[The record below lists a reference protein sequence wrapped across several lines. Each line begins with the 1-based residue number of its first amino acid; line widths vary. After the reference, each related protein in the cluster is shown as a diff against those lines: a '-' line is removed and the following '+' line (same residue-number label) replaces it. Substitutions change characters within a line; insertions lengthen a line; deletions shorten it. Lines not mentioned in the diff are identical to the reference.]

1 MGFDESKWACRNL
14 YIATFPQAGSC
25 WSGKELEEIH
35 IMDLLLE
42 AGWED
47 PKTTLDAAQHSGGV
61 PPRVEETANQLR
73 GWDMYNLLVSDDYR
87 MTRLN

>member
-14 YIATFPQAGSC
+14 YIATFPQTGSC

-61 PPRVEETANQLR
+61 PPELRRRQINCGAGICTTCWLATITA
-73 GWDMYNLLVSDDYR
+73 
-87 MTRLN
+87 